1 MRRHQALVPLSHD
14 HHHGLAQ
21 ARRLRRAASE
31 ADPERLLQVAR
42 GFVEFFA
49 REGAGHFRDE
59 EELLFPLLAD
69 CGDPATSLLA
79 EIAVQH
85 AAVRSLVG
93 QVRRSVQAGRVEA
106 EVLNRLGELLE
117 QHIRLEERQ
126 LFPLIEEIVTDED
139 LEGLLFPSR
148 TLEPVGE
155 GSPVVNLTS
164 GQGNGPLWGTAS
176 EDLNAT
182 LLAWDPGETL
192 PEQVNDQRDVLI
204 VGIEGTGE
212 VQIDGQQHAFGPGRS
227 VLIEKGSK
235 FRITAG
241 SGGLRYLS
249 VHLRRTGGSRSLPW
263 HAEKSAAPRSYR
275 RIHPGGLS
283 CSNASSDGSTVP

>member
-21 ARRLRRAASE
+21 ARRLRRAGDE
-31 ADPERLLQVAR
+31 ADPERLLQAAS
-42 GFVEFFA
+42 GFVDFFA

-59 EELLFPLLAD
+59 EEHLFPLLAD
-69 CGDPATSLLA
+69 CGDRATSLLA

-93 QVRRSVQAGRVEA
+93 QLRRSIRAGSVEA
-106 EVLNRLGELLE
+106 EVLTRLGELLE

-126 LFPLIEEIVTDED
+126 LFPVIEEIVTYED
-139 LEGLLFPSR
+139 LAGLSLPPR
-148 TLEPVGE
+148 TLEPVDE
-155 GSPVVNLTS
+155 GSPVVNLTG

-182 LLAWDPGETL
+182 LLAWDPGEML
-192 PEQVNDQRDVLI
+192 PEQVNDQRDVLL

-212 VQIDGQQHAFGPGRS
+212 VQIDGRHHAFGPARS
-227 VLIEKGSK
+227 VLIEKGST

-249 VHLRRTGGSRSLPW
+249 VHLRRTGLQITSL
-263 HAEKSAAPRSYR
+263 AR
-275 RIHPGGLS
+275 
-283 CSNASSDGSTVP
+283 